1 MNTKG
6 MLIDPN
12 LSDEELYESES
23 VSSIFSQVG
32 ENIYP
37 KVGDMPLLKYIAYIY
52 DKNSPIKLHNA
63 KQRKVEALEYSGL
76 QYRVEEILDMK
87 DKKAIFFAS
96 AYLRTQRDAKWATLR
111 SNEDFLWQCQQA
123 LLSDEDGLQD
133 LEKKQKISNS
143 MDITF
148 ERIEKY
154 KAEIFGDNKE
164 SVDEIVNFRVEDY
177 ARDLALALQEKK

>member
-52 DKNSPIKLHNA
+52 DKNSPIRLHNV
-63 KQRKVEALEYSGL
+63 KQRKVEALDYSGL
-76 QYRVEEILDMK
+76 QYRIEEILDMK
-87 DKKAIFFAS
+87 DDKAIFFAS
-96 AYLRTQRDAKWATLR
+96 AYLRTQRDVKWAALR
-111 SNEDFLWQCQQA
+111 SNEDFLWQCQEA
-123 LLSDEDGLQD
+123 LLSNEDSLKD
-133 LEKKQKISNS
+133 LETKQKLSNS
-143 MDITF
+143 IDTTIDK
-148 ERIEKY
+148 IEKY

-177 ARDLALALQEKK
+177 ARDLALALQNK